1 MKTTMRALFTAALC
15 TCTALIAPQAMA
27 QASAYPSKPIRMI
40 VPFAAGGPA
49 DVIAREMANSL
60 GKSLGQPLV
69 VENQGGG
76 AGVAALGTVSRAA
89 ADGYTLLFAASGN
102 VVVQP
107 LLAKNRVDIL
117 TQLSPVGMVSMSPHV
132 LVVSSQLPVRTVKE
146 LTDYAKAHP
155 GEVNFASAGVGG
167 LAHLGT
173 ELFMRAAGIDVR
185 HVPYKGTSQAMTDLA
200 SGQVQA
206 MFSSLPSMK
215 GMVDKGAIRV
225 VGVTGPSPSPSY
237 RGIPV
242 IKQAGV
248 PGFEYTT
255 WYGIYGPAALPAP
268 VVARLSAALAKLGAD
283 KAFDER
289 LGGLG
294 VDLHVSTPQAL
305 AERTRKETAEWDK
318 VIREASIEL
327 N

>member
-1 MKTTMRALFTAALC
+1 MKTTMRALFGAALC
-15 TCTALIAPQAMA
+15 SCAVLASPLAVA
-27 QASAYPSKPIRMI
+27 QPDAYPTKPIRVI

-49 DVIAREMANSL
+49 DVIAREMAVSL
-60 GKSLGQPLV
+60 GRSLGQPLV

-76 AGVAALGTVSRAA
+76 AGVPALGAVSRAA

-107 LLAKNRVDIL
+107 LLARNRVDIL
-117 TQLSPVGMVSMSPHV
+117 TQLTPVGMVSMSPHV

-146 LTDYAKAHP
+146 LTDYAKTHP

-173 ELFMRAAGIDVR
+173 ELFKRAADIDVR

-225 VGVTGPSPSPSY
+225 VGVSSASPSPAY
-237 RGIPV
+237 KDIPV

-255 WYGIYGPAALPAP
+255 WYGIYGPANLPEP
-268 VVARLSAALAKLGAD
+268 VLARLSAALAKLGAD

-289 LGGLG
+289 LGSLG
-294 VDLHVSTPQAL
+294 VDLQISTPKAL
-305 AERTRKETAEWDK
+305 AERTRKETAGWDK
-318 VIREASIEL
+318 VIREAGIEL